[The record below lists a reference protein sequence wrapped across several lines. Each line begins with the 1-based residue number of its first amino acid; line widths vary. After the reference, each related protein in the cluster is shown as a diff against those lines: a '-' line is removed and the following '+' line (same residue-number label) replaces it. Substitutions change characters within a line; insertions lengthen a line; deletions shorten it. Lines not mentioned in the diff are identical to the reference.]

1 MKRMSTDILVTGA
14 TGFIG
19 SRLAETL
26 VERGQAVR
34 LLVRDQHRLSDVLRS
49 SSEIVI
55 GDLGDVEALKAAT
68 YQTKTIYHC
77 AANVSTWDSWD
88 SYYRPNVQGVENLL
102 NAITLSNE
110 KLPRLI
116 HLSSVDVYGFPVDPC
131 NETAPLED
139 GGFYYGK
146 SKLLGEDLVS
156 YYGRI
161 FSLPYTILR
170 PCNVIGP
177 GSQFIGRI
185 GKKLQAGTM
194 LTVGGGQTNAG
205 LIYIDNLVDYMLR
218 VVVSPDA
225 VGECYNVRDSYDVSW
240 EIFLD
245 SFRERI
251 DGKGRVVDLP
261 FSVASRIASLFVM
274 AHKGLPIDK
283 EPLLHGLI
291 VQIFGRTCG
300 HSPQKVIETCGNA
313 TSIGFDEAMDKSCR
327 WFLNRRVE

>member
-1 MKRMSTDILVTGA
+1 MSADILVTGA

-88 SYYRPNVQGVENLL
+88 SYYQPNVLGVENLL

-116 HLSSVDVYGFPVDPC
+116 HLSSVDVYGFPLEPC
-131 NETAPLED
+131 DETAPLAD
-139 GGFYYGK
+139 GGHHYGK
-146 SKLLGEDLVS
+146 SKILGEKLIKS
-156 YYGRI
+156 HGQ
-161 FSLPYTILR
+161 SAGLPYTILR

-177 GSQFIGRI
+177 GSRFIERI
-185 GKKLQAGTM
+185 GEELQTGTM

-205 LIYIDNLVDYMLR
+205 LVYIDNLIDYILGAAE
-218 VVVSPDA
+218 SPDTL
-225 VGECYNVRDSYDVSW
+225 GECYNIRDSYDVSW
-240 EIFLD
+240 KVFLD

-251 DGKGRVVDLP
+251 DGKGRVVNLP
-261 FSVASRIASLFVM
+261 FPVADRIASLSEA
-274 AHKGLPIDK
+274 AHKILPINK
-283 EPLLHGLI
+283 EPALHRLI
-291 VQIFGRTCG
+291 VHIFGRTCG
-300 HSPQKVIETCGNA
+300 HSPKKIIDTCGNA
-313 TSIGFDEAMDKSCR
+313 TNIGFDDAIDRSCR
-327 WFLNRRVE
+327 WFLDRRAE